1 MAVLGIGID
10 LVEVERI
17 RQLLEKHGDR
27 FCARTFTQ
35 REIDYCE
42 SCGNPAMHFAARFA
56 AKEAVAKALGTGLW
70 AKGVD
75 WKDIEVIRQ
84 PDGRPEIVLTG
95 GAKTQI
101 NALGGN
107 SAVISLTH
115 TAELASAYAL
125 VQNL

>member
-27 FCARTFTQ
+27 FRTKTFTQ

-42 SCGNPAMHFAARFA
+42 SCGSPAMHFAARFA

-75 WKDIEVIRQ
+75 WKDIEVIRD
-84 PDGRPEIVLTG
+84 PGGRPEVVLTG
-95 GAKTQI
+95 GAKTHLDTQ
-101 NALGGN
+101 GGN
-107 SAVISLTH
+107 SVLISLTH
-115 TAELASAYAL
+115 TSELASAYSL
-125 VQNL
+125 IQRL